1 MLVASA
7 GMAGPSPLILSV
19 VMIASALLAVGG
31 VRMIVARKERR
42 KGALMLLAAV
52 VALGNVLVWAL

>member
-1 MLVASA
+1 
-7 GMAGPSPLILSV
+7 MAGPSPLILSV

-31 VRMIVARKERR
+31 IRMIVAHKERR

-52 VALGNVLVWAL
+52 VALGNVLVWTL